1 MDHARHSLGALTL
14 DHQAQS
20 LLCED
25 LVIPLRPKAWQVLMF
40 LWERVGVVV
49 SGREL
54 FDEVWAGVAVTPKTL
69 TNVINELRHALSAD
83 PTVCIETRHRR
94 GYRLVVGAVGTPSD
108 DQSSPEREDDAIF
121 VGRERDLQRLT
132 ELWKRACSGQ
142 RQVVLL
148 GGFAGVGKST
158 LLERFMAGIRR
169 PGAAGHAS
177 GTSALL
183 TRGTCFDRRSDPE
196 PYGPFAEAMEGLVSQ
211 ADIVPVFHRV
221 APSWL
226 ARMPWLLPAT
236 EMALLRQSLLGIGSS
251 RVLREGVQLLEAISE
266 DRPTLLV
273 LEDLH
278 HADAATLDLIAALA
292 QREGPARLLL
302 VASFRTHAG
311 ESSVRE
317 AIRRLSDIAC
327 VTTTTLEG
335 MTALEVRT
343 YLQRRLDNAELS
355 GLLVSAVEAK
365 TGGNALFL
373 KEMVD
378 VLVERQWL
386 ADHGRG
392 WVLTVDPGEL
402 DALIPDSARALIR
415 QHVEQLPSEDLELLE
430 AASIV
435 GEDFTD
441 KLVAAACGRPIESVS
456 MACRRLAET
465 GHFIRHAGQR
475 LLPDGLPW
483 SVYRFSH
490 DLYRHGIADRLPP
503 ARSRACHE
511 RLAQAMSL
519 EYADCLAEVAPRLA
533 MHYREAGD
541 WEGQLGALDVA
552 VADAMQRSAPA
563 EAARYLQEGIEVG
576 ESRPL
581 VLPTTPMTAQLR
593 AQAQARAER
602 HVVYGLLRIHLYG
615 LVDPSAAEAFD
626 RGLEVA
632 VIGGSVTLWFRAQ
645 MGRCGTRS
653 YSGFAGEAL
662 AIADTMVEA
671 AEAGHP
677 ELLAPAAYHR
687 LIAELRLG
695 NYRDAVDAGRRMHG
709 ALPYASPDVPKHF
722 DLRSQG
728 EAIFALALTVAGEGG
743 AAATHRDIAM
753 LALGRRPGAYETAN
767 VLDQIGHAAL
777 LARDAQVVLEFADKL
792 HAHAV
797 LFGFDVFV
805 DLALSYRAWALCR
818 LGRGGVAEFENV
830 LDRRKRS
837 TQNFYQSLL
846 LACLAELYLTQG
858 EIESAAATVARIV
871 PEPAY
876 DAEIERVRGMV
887 LAATGQRDLALVH
900 LNRARSLAEQQGAGL
915 FERRAA
921 AAIASL
927 N

>member
-20 LLCED
+20 LLCGN
-25 LVIPLRPKAWQVLMF
+25 LLIPLRPKAWQVLMF
-40 LWERVGVVV
+40 LWERAGVVV
-49 SGREL
+49 SGRDL

-108 DQSSPEREDDAIF
+108 DQSSPEREDDSIF

-169 PGAAGHAS
+169 PGAAGQAS
-177 GTSALL
+177 GPSALL

-226 ARMPWLLPAT
+226 ARMPWLLPAS

-292 QREGPARLLL
+292 QREGPARLLV

-311 ESSVRE
+311 DSSVRE
-317 AIRRLSDIAC
+317 AIRRLSEIAC

-355 GLLVSAVEAK
+355 ELVVSAVEAK

-386 ADHGRG
+386 ADRGRG
-392 WVLTVDPGEL
+392 WGLTVDPGEL

-435 GEDFTD
+435 GEEFTD
-441 KLVAAACGRPIESVS
+441 KLVAGACGRPIESVS

-503 ARSRACHE
+503 ARSRAVHE
-511 RLAQAMSL
+511 RLAQALSL

-552 VADAMQRSAPA
+552 VANAMERSAPA

-576 ESRPL
+576 EGRPL
-581 VLPTTPMTAQLR
+581 VLSTTPITAQLQ
-593 AQAQARAER
+593 AQAQSRAER
-602 HVVYGLLRIHLYG
+602 HLVYGLLRIYLHG
-615 LVDPSAAEAFD
+615 LADLSAMESFE
-626 RGLEVA
+626 RGLAHV
-632 VIGGSVTLWFRAQ
+632 VTGGSVMQWFRAQ
-645 MGRCGTRS
+645 VGRTTTRAF
-653 YSGFAGEAL
+653 SGLADEAL
-662 AIADTMVEA
+662 EIAKTMTKA
-671 AEAGHP
+671 AEEAHP
-677 ELLAPAAYHR
+677 EMLAVALYHC
-687 LIAELRLG
+687 LQAEMRLG
-695 NYRDAVDAGRRMHG
+695 DYRSAVDSGLRMH
-709 ALPYASPDVPKHF
+709 AAMPHASSDVPRHYV
-722 DLRSQG
+722 LQP
-728 EAIFALALTVAGEGG
+728 IG
-743 AAATHRDIAM
+743 AAM
-753 LALGRRPGAYETAN
+753 LALALSIAGDDSRAPLHRDLALQWVGSHSRAYETAI
-767 VLDQIGHAAL
+767 VLEQVGHAAL
-777 LARDAQVVLEFADKL
+777 LTRDAETALEYADRL
-792 HAHAV
+792 HAHATKY
-797 LFGFDVFV
+797 GFDGYAAVA
-805 DLALSYRAWALCR
+805 LASRAWALCW
-818 LGRGGVAEFENV
+818 LGRGGTVDLDSA
-830 LDRRKRS
+830 LDRPELT
-837 TQNFYQSLL
+837 TQILYQSLFQ
-846 LACLAELYLTQG
+846 ACLAELYLVRG
-858 EIESAAATVARIV
+858 EVESAAATVAQIR
-871 PEPAY
+871 PDPAFE
-876 DAEIERVRGMV
+876 AEVERVRGMV

-927 N
+927 E